1 MGAHREETPEKESFC
16 LFVFG
21 LFLKQDFVLQSM
33 LSLVLWQSSC
43 LSLSSTRAIDGVTTP
58 SGNFVFNSRNDEDA
72 DDEDADDEDAG
83 EGLCSYFA
91 LLSLCGPTS

>member
-1 MGAHREETPEKESFC
+1 MESHSC
-16 LFVFG
+16 PG
-21 LFLKQDFVLQSM
+21 
-33 LSLVLWQSSC
+33 WQSSC
-43 LSLSSTRAIDGVTTP
+43 FSLPSTRAIDGVTTP

-72 DDEDADDEDAG
+72 DDEDADDEDADDEDAG